1 MPDPLDGMVFEE
13 VSVGSRGL
21 FYFIV
26 LSANPVYP

>member
-21 FYFIV
+21 FSFFV
-26 LSANPVYP
+26 FSANPVSP